1 MIKAQLLNKD
11 SYYTRVVTIKTGTE
25 KVIGT
30 KQEWLHAE
38 HDFKRRNIM

>member
-1 MIKAQLLNKD
+1 MIKAELLTKG
-11 SYYTRVVTIKTGTE
+11 SYYTRVVTIKTCTA

-30 KQEWLHAE
+30 RKEWLHAE